1 MRPSGDPLALV
12 RYLDVALFVLAAP
25 FVVLTGAPVLGYV
38 AATAAWIVSRTLG
51 DARRAR
57 RAQEGGRP
65 CCRSGSTLGILLL
78 RAWLVALTIL
88 AVGLA
93 GTRQDGLMA
102 ALVLLVAFT
111 VYFAMS
117 LILRPL
123 EGKTPSDE
131 QDPEALLC
139 GSAAYTSR

>member
-1 MRPSGDPLALV
+1 MTQPSTAMRPSGDPLALV
-12 RYLDVALFVLAAP
+12 RYVDVALVVLAAP

-38 AATAAWIVSRTLG
+38 AATAAWIVNRALG
-51 DARRAR
+51 ALGERLGRKKADVRAVL
-57 RAQEGGRP
+57 GLN
-65 CCRSGSTLGILLL
+65 LGILLL
-78 RAWLVALTIL
+78 RVWIVALTIL
-88 AVGLA
+88 VVGLA

-123 EGKTPSDE
+123 EGKDSK
-131 QDPEALLC
+131 
-139 GSAAYTSR
+139 R

>member
-1 MRPSGDPLALV
+1 MRPSADPLGLA
-12 RYLDVALFVLAAP
+12 RYLDVALVVLAAP
-25 FVVLTGAPVLGYV
+25 FVLLTGAPVLGYL
-38 AATAAWIVSRTLG
+38 AGTAAWIVNRALGTLG
-51 DARRAR
+51 EHVGRKKADVRA
-57 RAQEGGRP
+57 ALGLN
-65 CCRSGSTLGILLL
+65 LGILLL

-88 AVGLA
+88 VVGLA

-123 EGKTPSDE
+123 EGKDSK
-131 QDPEALLC
+131 
-139 GSAAYTSR
+139 R

>member
-1 MRPSGDPLALV
+1 MTQPSTATRPSGDPLVFV
-12 RYLDVALFVLAAP
+12 RYIDVALLVLAAP
-25 FVVLTGAPVLGYV
+25 FVVLTGAPVLGYA
-38 AATAAWIVSRTLG
+38 AATAAWIVSRALG
-51 DARRAR
+51 TFGERLARKKADVRA
-57 RAQEGGRP
+57 ALGLN
-65 CCRSGSTLGILLL
+65 LGILLL

-88 AVGLA
+88 VVGLA

-123 EGKTPSDE
+123 EGKDSK
-131 QDPEALLC
+131 
-139 GSAAYTSR
+139 R

>member
-12 RYLDVALFVLAAP
+12 RYIDVALVVLAAP
-25 FVVLTGAPVLGYV
+25 FVVLTGAPVLGYA
-38 AATAAWIVSRTLG
+38 AATAAWIVNRALG
-51 DARRAR
+51 TFGERLGRKKLDVRA
-57 RAQEGGRP
+57 ALG
-65 CCRSGSTLGILLL
+65 LNMGILLL
-78 RAWLVALTIL
+78 RAWIVALTIL
-88 AVGLA
+88 VVGLA

-123 EGKTPSDE
+123 EGKDSK
-131 QDPEALLC
+131 
-139 GSAAYTSR
+139 R